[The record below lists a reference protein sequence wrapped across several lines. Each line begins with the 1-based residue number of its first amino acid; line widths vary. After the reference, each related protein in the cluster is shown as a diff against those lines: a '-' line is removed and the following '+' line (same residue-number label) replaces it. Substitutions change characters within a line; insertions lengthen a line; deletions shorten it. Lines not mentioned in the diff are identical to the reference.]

1 MLGLPKWQIDAMFPV
16 GGLLNAGQ
24 EASPERI
31 EAIGGDPQGLLAPER
46 PNGFWQGGEKIRGKD
61 ALAGL
66 LAVISDTASQLGG
79 NQGNAIEGLL
89 GGRSSA
95 LDEFK
100 KKAEQERKMQ
110 QTMALIQQA
119 YPNLSPAQQQ
129 AMAAGVGDYADFK
142 KPEPDAFTQTLINAG
157 IDPESDEGKTLYRQ
171 RASTQALPAP
181 SLIGSPETGYR
192 WAQPPAPTMGKRRE
206 LTPEEIKQLGLPEG
220 GPGGNRPGGFPRG
233 F

>member
-110 QTMALIQQA
+110 ELIALGAANNI
-119 YPNLSPAQQQ
+119 PENVVRAQ
-129 AMAAGVGDYADFK
+129 AAGLK
-142 KPEPDAFTQTLINAG
+142 
-157 IDPESDEGKTLYRQ
+157 
-171 RASTQALPAP
+171 
-181 SLIGSPETGYR
+181 
-192 WAQPPAPTMGKRRE
+192 
-206 LTPEEIKQLGLPEG
+206 LPEQEKRKGRRPVAGPTGVYVWDGDSEQFVTPPGG
-220 GPGGNRPGGFPRG
+220 GPGGTDSGWVDIDENEARRLGGGGTGNGAGGFPFRR
-233 F
+233 

>member
-110 QTMALIQQA
+110 QTMALLQQA
-119 YPNLSPAQQQ
+119 YPDLTDAQRM
-129 AMAAGVGDYADFK
+129 AMANNVGSYADFK
-142 KPEPDAFTQTLINAG
+142 
-157 IDPESDEGKTLYRQ
+157 PESNPMLRDV
-171 RASTQALPAP
+171 QA
-181 SLIGSPETGYR
+181 
-192 WAQPPAPTMGKRRE
+192 WQKM
-206 LTPEEIKQLGLPEG
+206 TPEEKAAASEMYATRSPWRVAGADGVPYQMNGAPDFLSDEDMAKLGG
-220 GPGGNRPGGFPRG
+220 GTGNGAGGFR
-233 F
+233 FR